1 MYDVFISFLLSISN
15 KLKKKCNIVAGAN
28 AATRYKVLIQNNA
41 ELWFS
46 TTLPTKGS
54 NVQIQNTILINANLM
69 LIFESV
75 VINAIMTEKKQSMDA
90 SKDEKE

>member
-41 ELWFS
+41 EL
-46 TTLPTKGS
+46 
-54 NVQIQNTILINANLM
+54 
-69 LIFESV
+69 
-75 VINAIMTEKKQSMDA
+75 
-90 SKDEKE
+90 